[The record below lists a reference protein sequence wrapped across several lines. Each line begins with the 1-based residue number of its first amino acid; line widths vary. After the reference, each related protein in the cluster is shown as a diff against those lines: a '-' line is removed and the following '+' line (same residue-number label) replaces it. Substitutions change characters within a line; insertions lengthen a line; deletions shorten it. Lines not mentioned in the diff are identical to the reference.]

1 LNLPL
6 LIAKKY
12 FFSRKKKNFI
22 NVISIISMT
31 GVAVG
36 TLALVIVLS
45 VFNGLEEFIRSLY
58 GSFDPDIKVMPVK
71 GKSFELDPESLREIS
86 SLDGVSNVVKV
97 IEDNAYVKYRDAEMV
112 VKLKGVGENFL
123 EDHRLEQNIVEGDLF
138 LKRDHQMYAILG
150 RGIQYTLNINHLND
164 IYPLQIYY
172 PKRRFRASL
181 NPAQSVNRLNI
192 MVAGIFAIEKQ
203 FDLSYVIVPF
213 EFAENLMD
221 YEGNIT
227 SLEIMVDDKE
237 NVPLIKSRIRD
248 RMGDQFQVL
257 DSDEQHSALIRA
269 IKIEKLFVFL
279 TFSFIIA
286 VSAINIFFSLTML
299 AIDKKKDIAVL
310 FSLGASRRLIQR
322 IFIHEGAI
330 IAFTGAILGMTVG
343 IILLLVQQKF
353 GLISMGI
360 ETSVIDAYPVKIKL
374 NDFIFTGVTII
385 MITLLFSSRPA
396 ILASRS
402 NLIDDL

>member
-1 LNLPL
+1 
-6 LIAKKY
+6 
-12 FFSRKKKNFI
+12 
-22 NVISIISMT
+22 MT

-71 GKSFELDPESLREIS
+71 GKSFELDPESMKEIS
-86 SLDGVSNVVKV
+86 SLEGVKNVVKV

-172 PKRRFRASL
+172 PRRRFRTGM

-203 FDLSYVIVPF
+203 FDLSYIIVPF

-227 SLEIMVDDKE
+227 SLEIMVDDKD
-237 NVPLIKSRIRD
+237 NIPRIKSRIQD

-299 AIDKKKDIAVL
+299 AIDKKKDISVL

-322 IFIHEGAI
+322 IFISEGAI

-343 IILLLVQQKF
+343 IILLLAQQKF
-353 GLISMGI
+353 GLVSMGI

-402 NLIDDL
+402 NVIDDL

>member
-1 LNLPL
+1 
-6 LIAKKY
+6 
-12 FFSRKKKNFI
+12 
-22 NVISIISMT
+22 MM

-58 GSFDPDIKVMPVK
+58 GSFDPDIKVVPLK
-71 GKSFELDPESLREIS
+71 GKSFTLEQNLLVDIS
-86 SLDGVSNVVKV
+86 SMEGVNNVVKV

-112 VKLKGVGENFL
+112 ITLKGVGENFL
-123 EDHRLEQNIVEGDLF
+123 QDHRLDQNIVEGDLF

-164 IYPLQIYY
+164 IYPLQFYY
-172 PKRRFRASL
+172 PKRRYRSSL

-203 FDLSYVIVPF
+203 FDLSYIIVPL

-221 YEGNIT
+221 YEGHLT
-227 SLEIMVDDKE
+227 SLEIMTENKDDI
-237 NVPLIKSRIRD
+237 PLIKSRIKNRL
-248 RMGDQFQVL
+248 GEQFQVL

-310 FSLGASRRLIQR
+310 FSVGASKRLIQR
-322 IFIHEGAI
+322 IFINEGAI
-330 IAFTGAILGMTVG
+330 IAFTGAFLGMAIGV
-343 IILLLVQQKF
+343 LLLLAQQKF

-360 ETSVIDAYPVKIKL
+360 ETSVIDAYPVKMKL
-374 NDFIFTGVTII
+374 NDFIFTAVTII

-402 NLIDDL
+402 NVIDDL

>member
-1 LNLPL
+1 M
-6 LIAKKY
+6 A
-12 FFSRKKKNFI
+12 
-22 NVISIISMT
+22 

-36 TLALVIVLS
+36 TLALVVVLS

-58 GSFDPDIKVMPVK
+58 GSFDPDIKVVPIK
-71 GKSFELDPESLREIS
+71 GKSFVMDQNLIQDIS
-86 SLDGVSNVVKV
+86 SIEGIINVVKV
-97 IEDNAYVKYRDAEMV
+97 IEDNAYVRYRDAEMF
-112 VKLKGVGENFL
+112 VKLKGVDENFL
-123 EDHRLEQNIVEGDLF
+123 EDHRLDKNVVEGDLY
-138 LKRDHQMYAILG
+138 LKRDHQMFAILG

-164 IYPLQIYY
+164 IYPLQLYY
-172 PKRRFRASL
+172 PKRRYRASL

-203 FDLSYVIVPF
+203 FDLSYIIVPL

-221 YEGNIT
+221 YDGHIT
-227 SLEIMVDDKE
+227 SLEIMVE
-237 NVPLIKSRIRD
+237 NKNNISEIKSEV
-248 RMGDQFQVL
+248 GKKLGEQYKVL
-257 DSDEQHSALIRA
+257 DSDQQHSALIRA

-310 FSLGASRRLIQR
+310 FSVGAGKTLIKR
-322 IFIHEGAI
+322 IFINEGAI
-330 IAFTGAILGMTVG
+330 IAFTGASLGM
-343 IILLLVQQKF
+343 IIGVLVLLAQQKF
-353 GLISMGI
+353 GLVSMGI
-360 ETSVIDAYPVKIKL
+360 ETSVIDSYPVQMKL
-374 NDFIFTGVTII
+374 SDFIFTAVTII

-396 ILASRS
+396 IIASRS

>member
-1 LNLPL
+1 
-6 LIAKKY
+6 
-12 FFSRKKKNFI
+12 
-22 NVISIISMT
+22 MM

-58 GSFDPDIKVMPVK
+58 GSFDPDIKVVPLK
-71 GKSFELDPESLREIS
+71 GKSFTLEQNLLVDIS
-86 SLDGVSNVVKV
+86 SMEGVNNVVKV

-112 VKLKGVGENFL
+112 ITLKGVGENFL
-123 EDHRLEQNIVEGDLF
+123 QDHRLDQNIVEGDLF

-164 IYPLQIYY
+164 IYPLQFYY
-172 PKRRFRASL
+172 PKRRYRSSL

-203 FDLSYVIVPF
+203 FDLSYIIVPL

-221 YEGNIT
+221 YEGHLT
-227 SLEIMVDDKE
+227 SLEIMTENKDDI
-237 NVPLIKSRIRD
+237 PLIKSRIKNRL
-248 RMGDQFQVL
+248 GEQFQVL

-310 FSLGASRRLIQR
+310 FSVGASKRLIQR
-322 IFIHEGAI
+322 IFINEGAI
-330 IAFTGAILGMTVG
+330 IAFTGAFLGMAIGV
-343 IILLLVQQKF
+343 LLLLAQQRF

-360 ETSVIDAYPVKIKL
+360 ETSVIDAYPVKMKL
-374 NDFIFTGVTII
+374 NDFIFTAVTII

-396 ILASRS
+396 IRASRS
-402 NLIDDL
+402 NVIDDL

>member
-1 LNLPL
+1 
-6 LIAKKY
+6 
-12 FFSRKKKNFI
+12 
-22 NVISIISMT
+22 MT

-58 GSFDPDIKVMPVK
+58 GSFDPDIKVLPIK
-71 GKSFELDPESLREIS
+71 GKSFVLQPGLIEEIS
-86 SLDGVSNVVKV
+86 SIGGVINVVKV

-112 VKLKGVGENFL
+112 VKLKGVDENFL
-123 EDHRLEQNIVEGDLF
+123 LDHRLEQNIVEGDLF

-164 IYPLQIYY
+164 IYPLQFYY
-172 PKRRFRASL
+172 PKRRYRSSL

-192 MVAGIFAIEKQ
+192 MVSGIFAIEKQ
-203 FDLSYVIVPF
+203 FDLSYIIVPL

-221 YEGNIT
+221 YDDHIT
-227 SLEIMVDDKE
+227 SLEIMAQ
-237 NVPLIKSRIRD
+237 NQGNIPMIKSEIENKI
-248 RMGDQFQVL
+248 GQSYQVL

-310 FSLGASRRLIQR
+310 FSVGASKKLIKR
-322 IFIHEGAI
+322 IFINEGAI
-330 IAFTGAILGMTVG
+330 IAFTGAILGMVIG
-343 IILLLVQQKF
+343 ILVLLAQQKF
-353 GLISMGI
+353 GLVSMGI
-360 ETSVIDAYPVKIKL
+360 ETSVIDAYPVKMKL
-374 NDFIFTGVTII
+374 NDFIFTGITII

-402 NLIDDL
+402 NVIDDL

>member
-1 LNLPL
+1 
-6 LIAKKY
+6 
-12 FFSRKKKNFI
+12 
-22 NVISIISMT
+22 M
-31 GVAVG
+31 G

-58 GSFDPDIKVMPVK
+58 GSFDPDIKVVPIK
-71 GKSFELDPESLREIS
+71 GKSFIPDQGYMEEIS
-86 SLDGVSNVVKV
+86 SLEGVSNVVKV

-112 VKLKGVGENFL
+112 VKLKGVDENFL
-123 EDHRLEQNIVEGDLF
+123 DDHRLEQNIVEGDLY

-164 IYPLQIYY
+164 IYPLQFYY
-172 PKRRFRASL
+172 PKRRYRAGL

-221 YEGNIT
+221 YDGHIT
-227 SLEIMVDDKE
+227 SVEIMVDDKE
-237 NVPLIKSRIRD
+237 NIPLIKSRIED
-248 RMGDQFQVL
+248 RIGQQFQVL

-310 FSLGASRRLIQR
+310 FSMGASRRLIRR
-322 IFIHEGAI
+322 IFVNEGAI
-330 IAFTGAILGMTVG
+330 IAFTGAVLGMAMG
-343 IILLLVQQKF
+343 IILLLAQQKF

-374 NDFIFTGVTII
+374 NDFIFTAVTII
-385 MITLLFSSRPA
+385 MITLMFSSRPA

-402 NLIDDL
+402 NVIDDL